1 MKSELFPV
9 VPQIDSVRVLWY
21 EHPATHPTAPS
32 LANQTIIS
40 ILSRCLP
47 MIDKSKIP
55 DLVETSL
62 ICMLS
67 AAVAVLG
74 FLLVWAIGMLAGFAP
89 A

>member
-9 VPQIDSVRVLWY
+9 MPQIDSVRVLCY
-21 EHPATHPTAPS
+21 ENQVKHQTPQG
-32 LANQTIIS
+32 LADQPVIT

-62 ICMLS
+62 VCMLS
-67 AAVAVLG
+67 AAVAILG
-74 FLLVWAIGMLAGFAP
+74 FLLVWLIGMLAGFAR